1 MKEHLARAGAAALS
15 LAVLAIPAA
24 GAPQNDPDW
33 PCEQRK
39 VAELSL
45 GQFWNG
51 PALPASAQDWE
62 QDDAVSTLVDT
73 VSQRRIPVADAQKQI
88 RDFAAA
94 LPAGQKQPKLAMLV
108 QGLFDHMNQERSH
121 VIGGI
126 GRYAHKQA
134 DLAAYVRKEESE
146 VDALRAKPDADP
158 DEVEKRSDQLDWDTR
173 VFQER
178 VQSLRYVC
186 EVPTII
192 EQRLYALVKTVAETL
207 KEK

>member
-1 MKEHLARAGAAALS
+1 MKEHLARAGGAALW
-15 LAVLAIPAA
+15 LAALAIPAIA
-24 GAPQNDPDW
+24 APPHDPDW

-88 RDFAAA
+88 RDFAVA
-94 LPAGQKQPKLAMLV
+94 LPANQKQPKLAMLV
-108 QGLFDHMNQERSH
+108 QGLFDRMNQERSH

-146 VDALRAKPDADP
+146 VDALRAKPDANP
-158 DEVEKRSDQLDWDTR
+158 DEVEKRTDQLNWDIR

-192 EQRLYALVKTVAETL
+192 EQRLYALVKTVAGTL